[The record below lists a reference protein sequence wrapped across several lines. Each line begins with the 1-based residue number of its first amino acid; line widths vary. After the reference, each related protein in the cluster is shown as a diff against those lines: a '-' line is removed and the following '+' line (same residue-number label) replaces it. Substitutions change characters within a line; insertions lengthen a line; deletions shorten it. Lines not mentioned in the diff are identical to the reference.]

1 MHKSTILFL
10 LTILL
15 ILGVLSL
22 NSIIENSK
30 NLSLKSASY
39 SPGRAQNLEPEIKL
53 STPALEPVSFSIP
66 ALKLSSIT
74 IESVGLDDES
84 KMDIPEDD
92 NNVAWYNLGVKP
104 GEPGNAVI
112 AGHYDKQSGDPAVFY
127 NIGKLKP
134 GDELI
139 VTDESGKNLTFLV
152 KGIRSYKLED
162 FPLTEVFG
170 LHDQPRL
177 NLITC
182 EGEYDDSSKLYS
194 HRFVVYS
201 ELKNI

>member
-10 LTILL
+10 LTAVL
-15 ILGVLSL
+15 ILGLVVINNLL
-22 NSIIENSK
+22 PASIK
-30 NLSLKSASY
+30 PSLKSASDLSVPIQ
-39 SPGRAQNLEPEIKL
+39 SPEGEVTL

-66 ALKLSSIT
+66 ALGITGIT

-84 KMDIPEDD
+84 KMDIPKDD

-139 VTDESGKNLTFLV
+139 VTDESGKNLIFLV
-152 KGIRSYKLED
+152 SEIRSYKLED

-170 LHDQPRL
+170 LHEEPRL

-182 EGEYDDSSKLYS
+182 EGEYDDTSKLYS
-194 HRFVVYS
+194 HRLVVYS